1 METGKDI
8 ISRGMKMLHE
18 TVPKFLPCS
27 EDLLCVLEHP
37 VRVLAEQE
45 LCVVETPVAL
55 DSSPLAL
62 VVFHHIPDRHPRVVC
77 QTVEMD

>member
-1 METGKDI
+1 MILHDT
-8 ISRGMKMLHE
+8 ISQ
-18 TVPKFLPCS
+18 FLPCS
-27 EDLLCVLEHP
+27 KDSLCVLEHP

-45 LCVVETPVAL
+45 LCVIETPVTF
-55 DSSPLAL
+55 DSSPFAL

>member
-1 METGKDI
+1 
-8 ISRGMKMLHE
+8 MKILHE
-18 TVPKFLPCS
+18 TVSQFFPCS
-27 EDLLCVLEHP
+27 EDSLCVLEHP

-45 LCVVETPVAL
+45 LCVIETPVTF

>member
-1 METGKDI
+1 
-8 ISRGMKMLHE
+8 MKMLHE
-18 TVPKFLPCS
+18 TVANFLPCS
-27 EDLLCVLEHP
+27 EDSPCVPEHA

-45 LCVVETPVAL
+45 LCVVEAPVTL

-62 VVFHHIPDRHPRVVC
+62 IVFHYIPDRHPRVVC

>member
-1 METGKDI
+1 MEIEKDI

-37 VRVLAEQE
+37 VRVLAVQE
-45 LCVVETPVAL
+45 LCVVETPVTL